1 MPILTHK
8 KFKSNSLVLI
18 RLMLISLVAILF
30 SVFSVSASNA
40 APPCSE
46 AGGVMSCSVT
56 TAGETFSGTFSS
68 QTVTFVIPNG
78 AVASTVTLIVS
89 NAGSTDLTNVNVS
102 IAGWVYGTN
111 SFASGKPVSITMPK
125 NLLPNSAIAYSND
138 GITWVRIPLVADIA
152 AITNQVTG
160 DGYTDGGANVTIYSY
175 HLTSFGAHIFDP
187 APAAAAPVYVRQ
199 TSNLSFAQS
208 LYASDTLSDPDGEL
222 RKTVDQIMKKY
233 GSLIKFTP

>member
-1 MPILTHK
+1 MSMLTHK
-8 KFKSNSLVLI
+8 KFKSNSFVLI
-18 RLMLISLVAILF
+18 RLMLVSLFAIFF
-30 SVFSVSASNA
+30 SFL
-40 APPCSE
+40 
-46 AGGVMSCSVT
+46 SVT
-56 TAGETFSGTFSS
+56 ASQAGDYTTVAEDMTFSGVFEGS
-68 QTVTFVIPNG
+68 TVTFNIP
-78 AVASTVTLIVS
+78 ALSVTAGQTLTIT
-89 NAGSTDLTNVNVS
+89 NAGSTDVTKVNVS

-125 NLLPNSAIAYSND
+125 NLLSNSAIAYSND
-138 GITWVRIPLVADIA
+138 GITWVRIPLVANMA

-175 HLTSFGAHIFDP
+175 HLTTFGAHIFDPAP

-233 GSLIKFTP
+233 GSLIK

>member
-1 MPILTHK
+1 MLAHK
-8 KFKSNSLVLI
+8 KFKSNSFVLI
-18 RLMLISLVAILF
+18 RLMLVSLVAIFF
-30 SVFSVSASNA
+30 SFL
-40 APPCSE
+40 
-46 AGGVMSCSVT
+46 SVT
-56 TAGETFSGTFSS
+56 ASQAGDYTTVTADMTFSGVFEGS
-68 QTVTFVIPNG
+68 TVTFNIP
-78 AVASTVTLIVS
+78 ALSVTAGQTLTIT
-89 NAGSTDLTNVNVS
+89 NAGSTDVTKVNVS

-138 GITWVRIPLVADIA
+138 GITWVRIPLVANIA
-152 AITNQVTG
+152 AITNQLTG

-187 APAAAAPVYVRQ
+187 APAPAAAAAAAVYVRQ
-199 TSNLSFAQS
+199 TTNLSFAQS

-233 GSLIKFTP
+233 GSLIK